1 MRARA
6 SAMVGGRARG
16 RGMKVFPS
24 RCGRAR
30 PRQFH
35 KNARNVA
42 HPLKIILHKLFS
54 RPPWL
59 PRPRGNHMRPSA
71 ILPIALAALLVGVTV
86 ATPAMHV
93 ASADPTPPAEVDFG
107 RVKALFTTAVP
118 ADIATWA
125 RTNGAT
131 VVLQSDE
138 LKLAAF
144 QLDDN
149 VDAEGFLALLRARSD
164 VSWANYDGI
173 VRATLTPNDP
183 LWPQQYGPRLIGAPL
198 AWNDNTGSS
207 SVILAVLDTG
217 VDATHEDLMAAATP
231 YCVGTAGAVD
241 GYGHGTH
248 VAGIAAAQM
257 NNLRGIAGVA
267 QVKLACPEALT
278 DAGSGWWSQLAV
290 AILEASAVG
299 SKVISMSLGGN
310 CTFNGVLLC
319 PEVQQAINIAWSR
332 GAVLVAATGND
343 GFTNFVSHPASFNNV
358 VAVGSVGSTKA
369 RSWFSNG
376 GAQIDLVAPGDG
388 VISTVPAVSL
398 MCGVTGGYC
407 SVSGTSMSTPHVS
420 GVAALLF
427 SDCPWLTNAQVVNA
441 MTSTAENLGAAG
453 WDNLYGHGL
462 VRADL
467 ALATC

>member
-1 MRARA
+1 MPELKNILHNSFIRARVPAA
-6 SAMVGGRARG
+6 S
-16 RGMKVFPS
+16 
-24 RCGRAR
+24 
-30 PRQFH
+30 
-35 KNARNVA
+35 
-42 HPLKIILHKLFS
+42 
-54 RPPWL
+54 
-59 PRPRGNHMRPSA
+59 GNPMRYST
-71 ILPIALAALLVGVTV
+71 LAPMLVVALLVGVSV
-86 ATPAMHV
+86 ATPLDT

-107 RVKALFTTAVP
+107 RVKAIFADALP
-118 ADIATWA
+118 ADLAAWA

-149 VDAEGFLALLRARSD
+149 VDGEGFLALLRARSD
-164 VSWANYDGI
+164 VTWANYDGI
-173 VRATLTPNDP
+173 VRSNLIPNDT
-183 LWPQQYGPRLIGAPL
+183 LWNQQYGPVLIGAPA
-198 AWNDNTGSS
+198 AWNDHTGSAT
-207 SVILAVLDTG
+207 VIVAILDTG
-217 VDATHEDLMAAATP
+217 VDATHEDLVGPATP
-231 YCVGTAGAVD
+231 YCAATAGAVD

-248 VAGIAAAQM
+248 VAGIAAATM
-257 NNLRGIAGVA
+257 NNNRGIAGMA
-267 QVKLACPEALT
+267 QVKIACPEALT

-290 AILEASAVG
+290 AILEASALG

-343 GFTNFVSHPASFNNV
+343 GFANFVSHPASFPNV
-358 VAVGSVGSTKA
+358 VAVGSVGPTKA

-376 GAQIDLVAPGDG
+376 GAQIDLVAPGENI
-388 VISTVPAVSL
+388 ISTVPPVSL
-398 MCGVTGGYC
+398 MCGVVKYC
-407 SVSGTSMSTPHVS
+407 AVSGTSMSTPHVA

-427 SDCPWLTNAQVVNA
+427 SDCPWLTNGQVVNA